1 MYHLNVTLTQ
11 EQRSLLNDA
20 LYFYSEMF
28 ASDPIDADKVTNAV
42 EELED
47 LIDNHCETIE

>member
-1 MYHLNVTLTQ
+1 MYKLTVTLTP

-28 ASDPIDADKVTNAV
+28 STDTNADHILNAV

-47 LIDNHCETIE
+47 LIDDHCEEL

>member
-1 MYHLNVTLTQ
+1 MYKLNITLTE
-11 EQRSLLNDA
+11 EQRSLINDA

-28 ASDPIDADKVTNAV
+28 STDPIDADKVLNAV

-47 LIDNHCETIE
+47 LIDQHCEVIE